1 MTTVPEQASTRL
13 TSPTLNL
20 SLGAALLLIPP
31 AFFELALWTPWPAWF
46 YGAYAAVTVLFL
58 WALSRG
64 TTRAVPGVLGTYT
77 LILAVLWLVPWS
89 SRKVFLHDL
98 ARVEP
103 GMSRAQVEE
112 ILDGYIRGTG
122 WPANPFGTPNE
133 TTTEELEIQD
143 AQVFRHSNDR
153 RINSDWGVVHFEND
167 RVTRVVFFY
176 D

>member
-1 MTTVPEQASTRL
+1 MTTLPEGISTLL
-13 TSPTLNL
+13 TSPALHL
-20 SLGAALLLIPP
+20 SLGAALVLIPP

-64 TTRAVPGVLGTYT
+64 TTRSVPVVLGSYT

-98 ARVEP
+98 SRVKP

-112 ILDGYIRGTG
+112 ILGGYLHGTG
-122 WPANPFGTPNE
+122 WPANPFWSSNE
-133 TTTEELEIQD
+133 SPSGELEIRG
-143 AQVFRHSNDR
+143 AQVFRHSNDGR
-153 RINSDWGVVHFEND
+153 FNSDWGVVHFEDD
-167 RVTRVVFFY
+167 RVRSVEFLY